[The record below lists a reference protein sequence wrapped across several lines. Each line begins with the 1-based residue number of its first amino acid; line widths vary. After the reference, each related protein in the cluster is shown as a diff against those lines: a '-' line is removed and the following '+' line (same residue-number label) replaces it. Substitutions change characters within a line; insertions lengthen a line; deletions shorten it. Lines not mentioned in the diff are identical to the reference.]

1 MLTGNPFQQV
11 TADFF
16 YQRAG
21 CPLQTNSNSFRA
33 MHIVEYCE
41 TGSSAQDDNKVTMVH
56 VIIVVYYIAFY
67 CRTTMKQ
74 ANPRA
79 RLLKA
84 FKPLNWRGL
93 QTRSLRTLKVHCRQ
107 FIFIYV
113 FVSRLLFFRY
123 GTSIFLNAL
132 FWHGAWMI
140 SHRIIKNQSS
150 DHSDDPLRRNR
161 RSDIPIVLTSR

>member
-84 FKPLNWRGL
+84 FNHWTEEDYKHEAWEHWRFIADNLYLFTCSFPDCSSLGMAL
-93 QTRSLRTLKVHCRQ
+93 QFSWM
-107 FIFIYV
+107 
-113 FVSRLLFFRY
+113 LLFR
-123 GTSIFLNAL
+123 
-132 FWHGAWMI
+132 HGAWMI
-140 SHRIIKNQSS
+140 SHRIINDQSS

-161 RSDIPIVLTSR
+161 RSDIPTVLTSR